1 MFEVSGCLRSADRAE
16 QTLCQSADRPAVQS
30 SEDSSCLTPENKDK
44 PIDGQGFWMEP
55 TKVEEVTPC
64 TTAKFGWNEN
74 FVLPAS
80 LAGIIPNGDT
90 FEIPIT
96 NDKKSIDWLVN
107 AEGGMPIVFAVFTNG
122 KYGTAGSL
130 TPFQIGLSTQN
141 GCLDSSSPGTTTA
154 PQPTGNPTPSGSE
167 SGSGSQSNTG
177 TAATPTASGD
187 NSQSGSGSKSSGTSA
202 GTIAGAAVGSALGAL
217 LIAGLVLWC
226 FLKRRKRPQ
235 DTHAVSIDL
244 QETDESSPM
253 RRNAANAAGYD
264 GDRDP
269 YLNPYPMSVPE
280 PSFHRGSIAT
290 SSGLSGVSGSG
301 ITGLGSG
308 SGSSSNLTEK
318 QRLQQLEAMASSSR
332 YQNSHY
338 AMSEEV
344 DSEAVGPIAMPPPS
358 YDHVLR
364 VTNPSPQ
371 PPPSPEP
378 RSP

>member
-1 MFEVSGCLRSADRAE
+1 
-16 QTLCQSADRPAVQS
+16 
-30 SEDSSCLTPENKDK
+30 
-44 PIDGQGFWMEP
+44 MEP
-55 TKVEEVTPC
+55 TRVEEVTPC

-74 FVLPAS
+74 FVPPAS

-107 AEGGMPIVFAVFTNG
+107 AEGGTPIVFAVFTNG

-130 TPFQIGLSTQN
+130 NPFQIGLSTQN

-154 PQPTGNPTPSGSE
+154 PQPTGNLTPSGSD
-167 SGSGSQSNTG
+167 SGGSHSNTG

-264 GDRDP
+264 DARDP

-290 SSGLSGVSGSG
+290 SSGVSGLSGVSGSG
-301 ITGLGSG
+301 VTGLGSG

-318 QRLQQLEAMASSSR
+318 QRLQQLEAMASGYR
-332 YQNSHY
+332 YQQSHY